1 MSDTSARAS
10 RLALALGSLA
20 RNGLIGARAAG
31 AVPAGVFPAA
41 GVMDRAA
48 GGVGAEGIAGLI
60 VGRDGPLIP
69 PPNGGAA
76 VGRGANGAG
85 GPPVPGA
92 GGADVDG
99 RANGAGID
107 PGCAGRA
114 GAAGDAAMGVVGRGG
129 TGDIGRGTGGAAG
142 VGAMA
147 AGGGAGVGLTGGAG
161 IANAGVARAGGTG
174 IANPGVARAG
184 SAGVPR
190 AGVARGGVIGDGTTL
205 SGGAGVGR
213 AGGACAG
220 IEVAGVGIRGTG
232 PDILPDGP
240 DARGGVTDAALATGA
255 AAGAGAK
262 SPRWSAPADTVI
274 TPPQIEQRARIA
286 VPGNFAGSTRKTE
299 RHSGQVTFI
308 RGLRR
313 APRSSVR

>member
-31 AVPAGVFPAA
+31 ALAAGVFPAA

-48 GGVGAEGIAGLI
+48 GGVGAEGIAGRI
-60 VGRDGPLIP
+60 VGRGGPLIAP
-69 PPNGGAA
+69 PTGGAI
-76 VGRGANGAG
+76 VGRGANGAD
-85 GPPVPGA
+85 GPAAPGV

-99 RANGAGID
+99 RANGAGMD
-107 PGCAGRA
+107 PGCTGRGGAA
-114 GAAGDAAMGVVGRGG
+114 GAAATGVMGRGG
-129 TGDIGRGTGGAAG
+129 TGDIGRGADAGAAG
-142 VGAMA
+142 VGATA
-147 AGGGAGVGLTGGAG
+147 AGGGAGVGRTAGAG
-161 IANAGVARAGGTG
+161 IANAGVARAGGGGT
-174 IANPGVARAG
+174 ATR
-184 SAGVPR
+184 GVPR

-205 SGGAGVGR
+205 GGAGVGR

-220 IEVAGVGIRGTG
+220 IEVAGVGIGGTG

-240 DARGGVTDAALATGA
+240 DVRGGVTSAALATGA
-255 AAGAGAK
+255 AAMAGAK
-262 SPRWSAPADTVI
+262 SVRWSAPADTVI

-313 APRSSVR
+313 ALRSSVR